1 MRKEGFRGGLE
12 AKIACIGRQK
22 IVLLHRWGNTKDMT
36 SGAQSSVAS
45 QDLWIWHS
53 LFGMA
58 GSYNNINVL

>member
-1 MRKEGFRGGLE
+1 MLGSKDCMYWET
-12 AKIACIGRQK
+12 K